1 MTHLT
6 RVTPALSIAAGL
18 TSNRACGTWR
28 EHAVCLVMS
37 QMNYNRA
44 VQVYSVD
51 KLMTEARRL
60 AVEYRRATGRAL
72 AIGGEL
78 AKHDAI
84 RLLQLTPA
92 PPDTVGYDAIGPS
105 IRPDE
110 DEARLDPGREPAD
123 SSCRY
128 QIKGRAMSAT
138 GKGGER
144 IGQIRTDQ
152 PWDRLLLVL
161 MDDEMEPFEIHEAT
175 REAVLAAFE
184 SAAGSKRGKRGPMS
198 VARFKYIGELVWSAE
213 LGRADGEIW
222 ENSP

>member
-1 MTHLT
+1 M
-6 RVTPALSIAAGL
+6 
-18 TSNRACGTWR
+18 
-28 EHAVCLVMS
+28 VCLVMS
-37 QMNYNRA
+37 QMNYNRP
-44 VQVYSVD
+44 VHVYSVD
-51 KLMTEARRL
+51 KLMIEARRL

-92 PPDTVGYDAIGPS
+92 PPETTGYDATGS
-105 IRPDE
+105 DTASDKTVDGSGAVE
-110 DEARLDPGREPAD
+110 EAAVSP
-123 SSCRY
+123 CRY

-161 MDDEMEPFEIHEAT
+161 MDDEMEPFEIYEAT

-184 SAAGSKRGKRGPMS
+184 ASSGTKRGKRGPMS
-198 VARFKYIGELVWSAE
+198 VARFKYIGELVWSADR
-213 LGRADGEIW
+213 GRTDGEIW